1 MNDLR
6 QWIDEQGRTRTRW
19 AVLFFALLLLT
30 LAWPASDPAT
40 AQAKT
45 AILWLL
51 AFASVF
57 QFGRLLQT
65 WSARTLLLGSS
76 LAASVPTSSSS
87 PSWTQVPAS
96 DPVPAPPSRASSDI
110 RAFSSIE
117 EAQGRGWTFG
127 SPVASFGGKPI
138 PGVAQLAGACYD
150 YVGLVSAGGIVPY
163 DVRVFGQLSY
173 RLRAPAKPAGPSD
186 PAQLASG

>member
-30 LAWPASDPAT
+30 LAWPATDPAT

-65 WSARTLLLGSS
+65 WSARTLLLGSH
-76 LAASVPTSSSS
+76 LAASAPPTS
-87 PSWTQVPAS
+87 PSWTQVPTS
-96 DPVPAPPSRASSDI
+96 DLAPSPAPRASSDI

-117 EAQGRGWTFG
+117 EAEGRGWTFG

-173 RLRAPAKPAGPSD
+173 RLRTSVKPAGPSD
-186 PAQLASG
+186 SAQLASG